1 MGRYTGA
8 KCRLCRREGV
18 KLFLKGDRCY
28 SGRCAATRRPT
39 PPGQHGRF
47 RRRPT
52 QFSIHL
58 REKQKAKRMYGVRE
72 AQFRGY
78 VEAAKRWKGVTG
90 EALLRYLESRLDN
103 TLYRAGFASSRDK
116 ARQLVN
122 HGHFQ
127 VNGRHTNIPSYLVQE
142 GDVVEVK
149 PESRDKLRESVKAAA
164 ERRPLPVWLTRDLEG
179 LRVQATGVPNLEELD
194 QAIEVNL
201 IVEFYSR

>member
-18 KLFLKGDRCY
+18 KLFLKGDRCF

-58 REKQKAKRMYGVRE
+58 REKQKAKRIYGIRE

-90 EALLRYLESRLDN
+90 EALLRYLESRMDN
-103 TLYRAGFASSRDK
+103 TVYRAGFASSRDK
-116 ARQLVN
+116 ARQLIN

-164 ERRPLPVWLTRDLEG
+164 ERRPLPSWLTRDLEG

>member
-28 SGRCAATRRPT
+28 SGRCAATRRPS

-58 REKQKAKRMYGVRE
+58 REKQKAKRIYGVRE

-103 TLYRAGFASSRDK
+103 TVYRAGFASSRDK
-116 ARQLVN
+116 ARQLIN

-164 ERRPLPVWLTRDLEG
+164 ERRPLPTWLTRDLEG